1 MRTTQA
7 KAILGAG
14 WLPGAPLLALV
25 LATMSAPVAQAVNY
39 WFDTNQGTAGYGV
52 ADEGSY
58 NWMGANNWNTASGGG
73 SGTYVTWPN
82 SYSANDDSGI
92 VNDLGAGTSFTV
104 TLGASDDQTI
114 NIGDLG
120 LNWDL
125 TTATALGD
133 GNVVIGGVSG
143 TGTLVTRA
151 NMQLGTAAGTL
162 TINCAYSFGSTSYG
176 TTFRGGNVVING
188 VVSDANPSVPTGVP
202 FLTQNGNG
210 LGGGTLTLANTANTY
225 TGRVTATW
233 IASGFTLAV
242 TKLADGGQASSIG
255 TSSANI
261 ALNGGTLKF
270 IGTGAQSTD
279 LGFHLASG
287 GGTVDASGPTAGD
300 TITISGAPSYSA
312 VNLARTITLTGTNT
326 GANTIAFNYEDNG
339 SGTCSLI
346 KNGSGT
352 WVMSG
357 TNAYTGTTALNVG
370 RLLINGVHTGGGTY
384 TVANA
389 TTLGGRGTIACPIT
403 LNSGATLAPG
413 GIDGFGSLTVSN
425 AVTVSADRT
434 LAVKVGDLAQD
445 EFGQLRVGS
454 GVTVT
459 LGGALTI
466 DDSAGSGNGTITIVN
481 VSELG
486 GTRSGTF
493 SNFPN
498 DGDTYA
504 GTRGTWTLNYEGGAA
519 GSGDVTLTLPPLGT
533 VVSIM

>member
-7 KAILGAG
+7 KAILGAR

-39 WFDTNQGTAGYGV
+39 WFDTNQEAAGYGV

-82 SYSANDDSGI
+82 SYPATDDSGI
-92 VNDLGAGTSFTV
+92 VNDQGVATSFTV
-104 TLGASDDQTI
+104 ALGASDDQTV

-125 TTATALGD
+125 ATGTPLGSGD
-133 GNVVIGGVSG
+133 VTIGGPSG
-143 TGTLVTRA
+143 SGILKTGAAV
-151 NMQLGTAAGTL
+151 QLGTAAGTL
-162 TINCAYSFGSTSYG
+162 TINSAFQFGSSSYIAY
-176 TTFRGGNVVING
+176 FRGGTIMING
-188 VVSDANPSVPTGVP
+188 MVSDANPSYPGR
-202 FLTQNGNG
+202 FYFQNGGG
-210 LGGGTLTLANTANTY
+210 LAGGTLTLANPANTY
-225 TGRVTATW
+225 SGRQNADW
-233 IASGFTLAV
+233 IASGFTLTV
-242 TKLADGGQASSIG
+242 TKLANGGENSSIG

-261 ALNGGTLKF
+261 GMNGGTLKF
-270 IGTGAQSTD
+270 IGTGALSTD

-287 GGTVDASGPTAGD
+287 GGTVDASGPTSDD
-300 TITISGAPSYSA
+300 TISFAGALSCNSA
-312 VNLARTITLTGTNT
+312 NSPRTITLTGTNT

-389 TTLGGRGTIACPIT
+389 TTLGGSGTIACPIT

-533 VVSIM
+533 VVSIK

>member
-1 MRTTQA
+1 MKTTQA

-39 WFDTNQGTAGYGV
+39 WFDTNQETAGYGV
-52 ADEGSY
+52 ANEGSY
-58 NWMGANNWNTASGGG
+58 DWMGANNWNTASGGG
-73 SGTYVTWPN
+73 SGSYVTWAN
-82 SYSANDDSGI
+82 SYPATDDSGI
-92 VNDLGAGTSFTV
+92 VNDQGAGTSFTV
-104 TLGASDDQTI
+104 TLGASDDQTV

-125 TTATALGD
+125 ATSTPLGD
-133 GNVVIGGVSG
+133 GDLVIGGPGG
-143 TGTLVTRA
+143 TGILKTGDAV
-151 NMQLGTAAGTL
+151 QLGTAAGTL
-162 TINCAYSFGSTSYG
+162 TINSAFQFGSSSYIAY
-176 TTFRGGNVVING
+176 FRGGTVMING
-188 VVSDANPSVPTGVP
+188 VVSDANPSYPGRLY
-202 FLTQNGNG
+202 FANGNG
-210 LGGGTLTLANTANTY
+210 LTGGTLTLANTANTY
-225 TGRVTATW
+225 SGRLNADW

-242 TKLADGGQASSIG
+242 TKLANGGENSSIG
-255 TSSANI
+255 TSSVNI
-261 ALNGGTLKF
+261 GMNGGTLKF

-287 GGTVDASGPTAGD
+287 GGTVDASGPTSDD
-300 TITISGAPSYSA
+300 TISFAGALSCNTANSS
-312 VNLARTITLTGTNT
+312 RTITLTGANT

-339 SGTCSLI
+339 SGICSLI

-357 TNAYTGTTALNVG
+357 TNAYTGTTAVNMG
-370 RLLINGVHTGGGTY
+370 RLLINGVHTGGDTY
-384 TVANA
+384 TVADT
-389 TTLGGRGTIACPIT
+389 TTLGGSGTLACPIT

-413 GIDGFGSLTVSN
+413 GTDGHGALTVSN
-425 AVTVSADRT
+425 AVAVFADRT
-434 LAVKVGDLAQD
+434 FAVKVGDLAQD
-445 EFGQLRVGS
+445 EFGQLRAGS

-459 LGGALTI
+459 LGGELTI

-533 VVSIM
+533 VVSIK